1 MNYNIRLEEINA
13 EKHCPP
19 QQEGEL
25 FSEWQSRVE
34 LSKGKAV
41 LRFAAMDDDT
51 STVEQQQVT
60 EAYSP
65 FFDIGDAKVR
75 SEMIV
80 QAMSNLAKHIV
91 DREWKKL
98 PPSKQDKFS
107 SKLVTDPAETARIL
121 QQRKLKARRN

>member
-13 EKHCPP
+13 ETHCPP

-25 FSEWQSRVE
+25 FSDWQDRVE
-34 LSKGKAV
+34 MSKGKAV
-41 LRFAAMDDDT
+41 IRFAAMDDDT
-51 STVEQQQVT
+51 STAENQQVT

-65 FFDIGDAKVR
+65 FFDIGDAKAR
-75 SEMIV
+75 AQIII
-80 QAMSNLAKHIV
+80 QALSNIASHIV

-98 PPSKQDKFS
+98 PENARGPKMI
-107 SKLVTDPAETARIL
+107 TDPAETARIL